1 MCSIK
6 YLQIHKTMNKF
17 FKLPA
22 ISQSPTATSI
32 VPTTASSP
40 RQTFLENDNIVT
52 ITKKTPVKHTQNST
66 RVSKVVN
73 SSRQVS
79 QNKVSPIAS
88 DDEEPCTLSEERTGS
103 YVMYFDGCSK
113 GNPGRAGAGAV
124 IYHNGQEVWAQSI
137 YVGDKQTNNYA
148 EYAGLMLGLEGA
160 LKLNVMG
167 ERFSVFG
174 DSSLVINQLNGKY
187 KINSENLA
195 NMHRKSMEYVSQFK
209 NITFQHV
216 YRTENARADQLANEG
231 ISVSDRV
238 SDQSVSVSH
247 NQDTIIVTDDDF

>member
-6 YLQIHKTMNKF
+6 YLQFHKTMNKF

-22 ISQSPTATSI
+22 ISQLPTATSI
-32 VPTTASSP
+32 VPTASSP
-40 RQTFLENDNIVT
+40 TQTFLENDNMVT
-52 ITKKTPVKHTQNST
+52 ITKKTPTKHTTNST

-73 SSRQVS
+73 NSR
-79 QNKVSPIAS
+79 QNKVSPIGS
-88 DDEEPCTLSEERTGS
+88 DDEEPCNKLGTGA

-124 IYHNGQEVWAQSI
+124 IYHNGQEVWSQSI

-148 EYAGLMLGLEGA
+148 EYTGLMLGLEGA
-160 LKLNVMG
+160 LKLNITG
-167 ERFSVFG
+167 ERLSVFG

-195 NMHRKSMEYVSQFK
+195 NMHHKSMEYVIQFQ

-231 ISVSDRV
+231 LSVSDRNLSV
-238 SDQSVSVSH
+238 SDGTL
-247 NQDTIIVTDDDF
+247 NKEPITDEF